1 MGGRPALPRHPPLP
15 PTPPNPYHALLK
27 PALSPSKGTLEPPG
41 AGGPGRQPD
50 LRVNVAKCRR
60 MSHFFIPPLG
70 ECRTLRVKN
79 LTIWAHSRPFRP
91 ISVQFRLTCR
101 HCPCPNPSSFSC
113 ARFPSFSC
121 PDTGIHAPSRSDR
134 LLRREP
140 RLRHS
145 RAPTRESTPPH
156 GRTAYYGEN
165 PAPRHSR
172 APTRESTPPHGRTAH
187 YARTPNLILVPRHDH
202 APSRS
207 DRPLRREPRTPVILV
222 PRHGKSTPPR
232 GRTAH
237 YGENPEP
244 PSFSCPDTGIHA
256 PSVGPPTTAR
266 TPSPSFPCPDTG
278 IHAPSVPP
286 TTARTPSP
294 SFPCPDTGIAPRPL
308 VRRRCPA
315 RQPGVAVLRAP
326 RYARTGPTVR
336 TAEADQRRRLSSW
349 TRSSSRFRGCGTT

>member
-1 MGGRPALPRHPPLP
+1 MSQNVALFRTPTRRMPHFTSKKPYDLGPFPAISAHFRSIPSHLPSLPVPEPLVILVCQIPFILVPRHGNPRPLAVGP
-15 PTPPNPYHALLK
+15 PTTA
-27 PALSPSKGTLEPPG
+27 
-41 AGGPGRQPD
+41 
-50 LRVNVAKCRR
+50 
-60 MSHFFIPPLG
+60 
-70 ECRTLRVKN
+70 RTP
-79 LTIWAHSRPFRP
+79 T
-91 ISVQFRLTCR
+91 
-101 HCPCPNPSSFSC
+101 
-113 ARFPSFSC
+113 PSFSC

-140 RLRHS
+140 R
-145 RAPTRESTPPH
+145 TPSFPCPDT
-156 GRTAYYGEN
+156 G
-165 PAPRHSR
+165 
-172 APTRESTPPHGRTAH
+172 
-187 YARTPNLILVPRHDH
+187 IH

-207 DRPLRREPRTPVILV
+207 DRPLRREPRTSVILV
-222 PRHGKSTPPR
+222 PRHGNPRPLTVGPPTTARTPNPR
-232 GRTAH
+232 HSRAPTREIHAPSRSDRPLRRESRT
-237 YGENPEP
+237 

-278 IHAPSVPP
+278 IHAPSVGPP

-294 SFPCPDTGIAPRPL
+294 SFPCPDTGIHAPRPL